1 MILKVYGDAQ
11 AEPSPRDTSDNLSW
25 LHLPFRKNG
34 ISGGLKPAIPSRLY
48 FLNPYPPINRHC
60 SKATGKLF
68 ALKLLVIVKKHP
80 LATKERRMNIR
91 PVAIVKNEEYI

>member
-1 MILKVYGDAQ
+1 LNLKNIYLAAQ
-11 AEPSPRDTSDNLSW
+11 LVRTVTRARPTAIQIKE
-25 LHLPFRKNG
+25 LHFFSLLCLEKTIKKQYKF
-34 ISGGLKPAIPSRLY
+34 
-48 FLNPYPPINRHC
+48 RHC